1 MRLLLLLML
10 AGCPAAAPQADLPPT
25 AEVTRGAFD
34 HTLTVT
40 GEIQAVDSQKIV
52 APLHGKITELAE
64 EGDVVKKD
72 QVVVRFDMTE
82 TEREVATLQQ
92 DIDLKNQEIEQKTI
106 EVANNIENL
115 RRALEKAEL
124 NLQRI
129 ELKITDSETVSRIE
143 REEARLNLRDGEI
156 ERDKAKQE
164 LDAAVS
170 KGDADVSKLRLEKR
184 QKEDKLARKTEEIE
198 KSALQAPTDGLVILG
213 QTWRGGKI
221 AEGDQVWRGVMIMEI
236 PDLSV
241 MEVLALVHEVDAAKV
256 AEEQL
261 ASVRLDAMQGR
272 AFTGKVS
279 KKARLAKTKRKDSE
293 VKYFDVTVALDESD
307 PEMKPGMTTKVDLVI
322 EQLEDVVMVPRE
334 ALVQS
339 EGKWT
344 VFVKGKG
351 GKPDEV
357 EVQVGARN
365 ATHVVVEEGVTE
377 GQAVF
382 LGAPNGHQGS
392 GAKAG

>member
-1 MRLLLLLML
+1 MRLLLLLLL
-10 AGCPAAAPQADLPPT
+10 AGCPAAGPEADLPPT
-25 AEVTRGAFD
+25 AEATRGAFD

-40 GEIQAVDSQKIV
+40 GEIRAVDSQKIV

-64 EGDVVKKD
+64 EGGVVKEGD
-72 QVVVRFDMTE
+72 VVVRFDMTE
-82 TEREVATLQQ
+82 TEREVATLKQ

-184 QKEDKLARKTEEIE
+184 QKSDQLARKTEEIE
-198 KSALQAPTDGLVILG
+198 KSALTAPTDGLVILG
-213 QTWRGGKI
+213 ETWRGGKI

-236 PDLSV
+236 PDLSA

-261 ASVRLDAMQGR
+261 ATVRLDAMQGR

-293 VKYFDVTVALDESD
+293 VKYFDVTVSLDESD

-322 EQLEDVVMVPRE
+322 EQLADVVMVPRE
-334 ALVQS
+334 ALVQT

-344 VFVKGKG
+344 VFVANG
-351 GKPDEV
+351 GKSEQV
-357 EVQVGARN
+357 EVTVGARN
-365 ATHVVVEEGVTE
+365 ATHVVVEEGVAE
-377 GQAVF
+377 GQSIY
-382 LGAPNGHQGS
+382 LGDPGRKQ
-392 GAKAG
+392 AG